1 MKKILI
7 LGAQGMLGHDLAKV
21 FAEEKLFLW
30 DREDVDITDELKLV
44 TLVKELKPE
53 IIINAAAYT
62 NVDGAEKEKGI
73 AENINAV
80 AVSYIGEAAQKVGAK
95 VVHISTEYV
104 FNGIKKEG
112 YDEDAI
118 VSPLSVYGAS
128 KARGEQNLIA
138 SEVEFY
144 IVRTSWLYGHALQKG
159 KPRGKNFIDTILD
172 KAQAGEELKIVN
184 DQYGKPTFAYDL
196 AHGIKT
202 MLWENYPTGIYH
214 LVNEGITT
222 WFGLAEYA
230 LRVKG
235 LNATIK
241 PCKTGDF
248 PAVAQRPQFS
258 ILNNNKLPKL
268 RNWQQAVDEYLHI

>member
-7 LGAQGMLGHDLAKV
+7 LGASGMLGHDLAKV

-30 DREDVDITDELKLV
+30 DREEVDITDELKLIA
-44 TLVKELKPE
+44 LVKELKPE

-62 NVDGAEKEKGI
+62 NVDGAEKEKGT

-80 AVSYIGEAAQKVGAK
+80 AVSYIGEAAQAVGAR

-104 FNGIKKEG
+104 FNGFKKEG

-128 KARGEQNLIA
+128 KARGEENLIA
-138 SEVEFY
+138 SEAEYY
-144 IVRTSWLYGHALQKG
+144 IVRTSWLYGHAPQKG

-172 KAQAGEELKIVN
+172 KAQAGGELKIVN

-230 LRVKG
+230 LQVKG

-248 PAVAQRPQFS
+248 PAVAERPQFS

>member
-7 LGAQGMLGHDLAKV
+7 LGARGMLGHDLAKV

-30 DREDVDITDELKLV
+30 DREEVDITDELKLL
-44 TLVKELKPE
+44 TLVQELKPE

-62 NVDGAEKEKGI
+62 NVDGAEKEKGT

-80 AVSYIGEAAQKVGAK
+80 AVSYIGEAAQAVGAR

-104 FNGIKKEG
+104 FNGFKKEG

-118 VSPLSVYGAS
+118 VSPLSIYGAS

-138 SEVEFY
+138 SEAEYY
-144 IVRTSWLYGHALQKG
+144 IVRTSWLYGHAPQKG

-196 AHGIKT
+196 AQGIKT

-230 LRVKG
+230 LQVRG

-241 PCKTGDF
+241 PCVTGDF
-248 PAVAQRPQFS
+248 PAVAERPQFS
-258 ILNNNKLPKL
+258 ILNNNKLPKM
-268 RNWQQAVDEYLHI
+268 RSWQEAVQQYLS

>member
-7 LGAQGMLGHDLAKV
+7 LGARGMLGHDLAKV

-30 DREDVDITDELKLV
+30 DREEVDITDELKLL
-44 TLVKELKPE
+44 TLVQELKPE

-62 NVDGAEKEKGI
+62 NVDGAEKEKGT

-80 AVSYIGEAAQKVGAK
+80 AVSYIGEAAQAVGAR

-104 FNGIKKEG
+104 FNGFKKEG

-118 VSPLSVYGAS
+118 VSPLSIYGAS

-138 SEVEFY
+138 SEAEYY
-144 IVRTSWLYGHALQKG
+144 IVRTSWLYGHAPQKG

-196 AHGIKT
+196 SQGIKT

-230 LRVKG
+230 LQVRG

-241 PCKTGDF
+241 PCVTGDF
-248 PAVAQRPQFS
+248 PAVAERPQFS
-258 ILNNNKLPKL
+258 ILNNNKLPKM
-268 RNWQQAVDEYLHI
+268 RSWQEAVQQYLS

>member
-7 LGAQGMLGHDLAKV
+7 LGARGMLGHDLVKV

-30 DREDVDITDELKLV
+30 DREEVDITDKLKLL
-44 TLVKELKPE
+44 TLVEELKPE

-62 NVDGAEKEKGI
+62 NVDGAEKEKGT

-80 AVSYIGEAAQKVGAK
+80 AVSYIGEAAQIVGAK

-104 FNGIKKEG
+104 FNGFKKEG

-118 VSPLSVYGAS
+118 INPLSVYGAS
-128 KARGEQNLIA
+128 KARGEHNLMA
-138 SEVEFY
+138 SEAEYY
-144 IVRTSWLYGHALQKG
+144 IVRTSWLYGHAPQKG

-196 AHGIKT
+196 AQGIKT

-230 LRVKG
+230 LQVKG

-241 PCKTGDF
+241 SCNTGDF
-248 PAVAQRPQFS
+248 PAVAERPQFS
-258 ILNNNKLPKL
+258 ILNNNKLPKM
-268 RNWQQAVDEYLHI
+268 RSWQEAVQQYLS